1 MKIEVDFKTLYAAMF
16 PSNSQQTEQEAAS
29 KLRQQ
34 LSAQLAAMEENLVD
48 YHSMSL
54 EAAHLHVA
62 DALHRNKFCY
72 IKYGSG
78 NVFAAIEC
86 STGKS
91 PRVEDHGK
99 AAKDSGGKL
108 GILWCKDL
116 PLMTSALIRN
126 GWLIVPAPKEAS

>member
-16 PSNSQQTEQEAAS
+16 NADEIVRKDNATTIR
-29 KLRQQ
+29 KQ
-34 LSAQLAAMEENLVD
+34 LIAHLDAMEENLVD
-48 YHSMSL
+48 YHSMSQA
-54 EAAHLHVA
+54 AAHEHVA
-62 DALHRNKFCY
+62 DALHHNKICY

-78 NVFAAIEC
+78 NVFAAIEF

-99 AAKDSGGKL
+99 AAKESGGKL

-126 GWLIVPAPKEAS
+126 GWLTVPAPKEAS

>member
-16 PSNSQQTEQEAAS
+16 NANETIRLDNATAIS
-29 KLRQQ
+29 KQ
-34 LSAQLAAMEENLVD
+34 LVGHIDAMEENLVD
-48 YHSMSL
+48 YHSMTQA
-54 EAAHLHVA
+54 AAHEHVA
-62 DALHRNKFCY
+62 DALYRNKLCY
-72 IKYGSG
+72 IKYGRDS
-78 NVFAAIEC
+78 VFAAIEF

-99 AAKDSGGKL
+99 AAKESGGKL

-126 GWLIVPAPKEAS
+126 GWLIVPAPKEVL